1 MGTAAGL
8 AVLVFGLLYIK
19 LFDMYW
25 GFENL
30 DGGSNSSDV
39 NVTSDG
45 SNSSDVNVTSDA
57 TVKSDDE
64 LRESRSKNKKF
75 KVGTYT
81 FPIFLLSFFCGLIAV
96 GELFEKI
103 F

>member
-45 SNSSDVNVTSDA
+45 SNSYVTSDA

-64 LRESRSKNKKF
+64 SKSKPKKLG
-75 KVGTYT
+75 KYT
-81 FPIFLLSFFCGLIAV
+81 FSIFLLSFFCGLIAV